1 MEELYVTCIQRAE
14 ELKKKEMEELYVT
27 CLQRAEEL

>member
-1 MEELYVTCIQRAE
+1 MEEIYVTCLQRAE
-14 ELKKKEMEELYVT
+14 EQYKKEMEELYVT